1 VRPQPILTGRAA
13 RPTAPGPAAPATAA
27 LATAAVAAGLLLAA
41 CGGGAAPAAVPSLSH
56 AASAPAGGSSR
67 ASELR
72 AATSCIR
79 QHGIPGFQD
88 PVLTPSGQV
97 YSDQRSFQDASPATL
112 SAVLAACGALMTRA
126 GLNPNNEPPA
136 PPQLVQAGVA
146 AARCVR
152 AHGLPNMRDPTAN
165 SPYTPGHGFGISGDE
180 IPAGGKLSHSFQEA
194 YRACLRQVTAE
205 IRASTLS
212 SLASD
217 G

>member
-1 VRPQPILTGRAA
+1 VRRHSILTGRVP
-13 RPTAPGPAAPATAA
+13 RPGAA
-27 LATAAVAAGLLLAA
+27 LTVATLAVAGLLLAA
-41 CGGGAAPAAVPSLSH
+41 CGGGAAPATVPSLGH
-56 AASAPAGGSSR
+56 GAPAGGGGGGSR
-67 ASELR
+67 AAELR

-112 SAVLAACGALMTRA
+112 SAVQAHCGALMARA

-146 AARCVR
+146 AARCER
-152 AHGLPNMRDPTAN
+152 AHGLPNVHDPTAR
-165 SPYTPGHGFGISGDE
+165 SPYTPGHGFGLSADE
-180 IPAGGKLSHSFQEA
+180 VPAGGKASAGFQGA
-194 YRACLRQVTAE
+194 LRACHRLESAE

-212 SLASD
+212 SLAND

>member
-1 VRPQPILTGRAA
+1 M
-13 RPTAPGPAAPATAA
+13 TAAA
-27 LATAAVAAGLLLAA
+27 LAAAGLLLAA
-41 CGGGAAPAAVPSLSH
+41 CGGGGTPATVPSLGH
-56 AASAPAGGSSR
+56 GASAAGGGGGR
-67 ASELR
+67 AAELR

-97 YSDQRSFQDASPATL
+97 YSDQRSFQNASPATL
-112 SAVLAACGALMTRA
+112 SAVQAHCGALMARA

-146 AARCVR
+146 AARCER
-152 AHGLPNMRDPTAN
+152 AHGLPNVHDPTAR
-165 SPYTPGHGFGISGDE
+165 SPYTPGHGFGLSADE
-180 IPAGGKLSHSFQEA
+180 VPAGGKASAGFQGA
-194 YRACLRQVTAE
+194 LHACHRLESAE

-212 SLASD
+212 SLAND